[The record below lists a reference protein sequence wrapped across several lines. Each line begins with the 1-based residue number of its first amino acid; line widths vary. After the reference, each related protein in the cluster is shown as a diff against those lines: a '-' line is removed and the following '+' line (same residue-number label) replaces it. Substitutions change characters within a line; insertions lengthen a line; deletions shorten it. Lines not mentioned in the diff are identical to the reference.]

1 MKLIGPFKQ
10 IITLRNIDLKGPVGD
25 EALEIIK
32 DGGIIVN
39 DKTIVALGDFE
50 SIFKQYKSEI
60 KTVKEITTDQVLVP
74 GLVDMHTHIC
84 FAGTR
89 SRDYAMRNAG
99 KTYLEIAKEGGGIMD
114 TVNATR
120 DATREELEEL
130 TLSRVKRHIRNGVTT
145 MEIKS
150 GYGLSFGQEIKM
162 LKVIEDVIPQTA
174 ATIIPTCL
182 AAHIFPKD
190 YDGTVQEYL
199 AEIVEK
205 LFPVLRS
212 EKLCNR
218 IDAFIEEE
226 AFNAKNIA
234 PYFEAAQRMGFDI
247 TVHADQFHPG
257 GTEVAVKYNALSADH
272 LEASGDKEIQLL
284 ASSNVVAVALPGA
297 TLGLGC
303 AFTPARKLLDAGC
316 SLAIASDWNP
326 GSGPM
331 GDLVTSASILQTFQ
345 KLSTAEVLSG
355 MTFRAAHALNLKD
368 RGTLDKGMKADFI
381 SFPVNDYREILY
393 QQGQLKPSKVWID
406 GERQ

>member
-10 IITLRNIDLKGPVGD
+10 IITLRNLALKGPLKD
-25 EALEIIK
+25 ESLEIIR
-32 DGGIIVN
+32 DGGILVEDGKI
-39 DKTIVALGDFE
+39 KTIGSFEVLREENRDF
-50 SIFKQYKSEI
+50 I
-60 KTVKEITTDQVLVP
+60 KTIEELQSPQVAIP

-120 DATREELEEL
+120 EATREELEEL
-130 TLSRVKRHIRNGVTT
+130 TLSRVKRHISNGVTT
-145 MEIKS
+145 MEVKS
-150 GYGLSFGQEIKM
+150 GYGLTIGQEIKM
-162 LKVIEDVIPQTA
+162 LKVIEDVIPKTSA
-174 ATIIPTCL
+174 SIIPTCL

-199 AEIVEK
+199 SEIIEN
-205 LFPVLRS
+205 LFPVLKS

-234 PYFEAAQRMGFDI
+234 PYFEAAQKMGFDI
-247 TVHADQFHPG
+247 TVHADQFHAG

-272 LEASGDKEIQLL
+272 LEASGEKEITLL
-284 ASSNVVAVALPGA
+284 AKSNVVAVALPGA

-355 MTFRAAHALNLKD
+355 MTYRAAAALKLRD
-368 RGTLDKGMKADFI
+368 RGTLDNGMKADFI
-381 SFPVNDYREILY
+381 SYSVDDYREILY
-393 QQGQLKPSKVWID
+393 QQGQLKPENVWVD
-406 GERQ
+406 GKTV